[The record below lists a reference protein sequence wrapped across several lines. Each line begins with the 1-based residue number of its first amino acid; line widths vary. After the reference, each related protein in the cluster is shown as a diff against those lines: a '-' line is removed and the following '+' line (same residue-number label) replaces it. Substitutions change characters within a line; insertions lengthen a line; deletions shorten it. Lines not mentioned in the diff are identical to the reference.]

1 MKTLYELMEGRT
13 FTYTILSL
21 YALRCLSYVIT
32 KHYGPAA
39 YWFFAFGITVSAE
52 ILIKKFP

>member
-1 MKTLYELMEGRT
+1 MKTFYSLIESRA
-13 FTYTILSL
+13 FTYAILAL
-21 YALRCLSYVIT
+21 YGLRCSSYVFT
-32 KHYGPAA
+32 KHYGPAS